1 MNSPDFVIN
10 FERLATAFEKIALAL
25 EARNR
30 IELDRL
36 AKSFPPEREKRAAEI
51 IHPDEDKRKEYSDRA
66 GADWFEDAEA
76 ALPQTRFKQRFDAA
90 NKGNQGGTAEKRR
103 RVVEVPTKQ

>member
-1 MNSPDFVIN
+1 MGLDDTVNL
-10 FERLATAFEKIALAL
+10 ERLATAFEKIAAAL
-25 EARNR
+25 EHRNR

-36 AKSFPPEREKRAAEI
+36 AKSFPPEKEKRAAEI
-51 IHPDEDKRKEYSDRA
+51 IHPEQAKRDQYSDRA
-66 GADWFEDAEA
+66 DSEWFDETEA

>member
-1 MNSPDFVIN
+1 MGLDDTIN
-10 FERLATAFEKIALAL
+10 LERLATAFEKIAAAL
-25 EARNR
+25 EHRNR

-66 GADWFEDAEA
+66 EPGWFEATEA
-76 ALPQTRFKQRFDAA
+76 ALPKSRFQEKFDQA
-90 NKGNQGGTAEKRR
+90 NPPRTAEKRR